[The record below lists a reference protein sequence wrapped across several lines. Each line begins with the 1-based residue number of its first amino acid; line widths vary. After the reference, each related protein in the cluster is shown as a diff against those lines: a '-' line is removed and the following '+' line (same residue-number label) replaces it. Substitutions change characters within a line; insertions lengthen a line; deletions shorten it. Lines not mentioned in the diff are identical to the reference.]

1 MWELLAEQIALRDNM
16 TLGIAPLA
24 LAEAGLVCE
33 RLRRG
38 GLRATTSPDRSEI
51 CDPKPSAL
59 SYLKNEHICGRPLGL
74 RFDKKTG
81 DMYIADA
88 YFGILKVGPEG
99 GLAAQLVAEVE
110 GRPLRFTNDLDID
123 EDGNV
128 YFTESSTYFQRRNYV
143 QMVLTA
149 EPSGR
154 LLKFDPITKKTTVL
168 VRELQN
174 PNGVSLKA
182 RTLPQRRLSRYWL
195 KGEKAGTSET
205 FVILPGHPDN
215 VRTNAKGE
223 FWVAIHCRR
232 TLFLHVFNLCPRLR
246 KFIFK
251 FPIKAQYIY
260 TRYIGGKH
268 HGMIVKY
275 SEDGSLLRVLEDRE
289 GKVVRAV
296 SEVEEHDGKLWI
308 GSVLMPFIA
317 VY

>member
-1 MWELLAEQIALRDNM
+1 MCIYIHPEELTATVSGYESRHVRNVAGSESCAVTP
-16 TLGIAPLA
+16 TLGACA
-24 LAEAGLVCE
+24 STAGWAI
-33 RLRRG
+33 RLRHQ
-38 GLRATTSPDRSEI
+38 
-51 CDPKPSAL
+51 PSSGFL
-59 SYLKNEHICGRPLGL
+59 TCETLQ
-74 RFDKKTG
+74 
-81 DMYIADA
+81 
-88 YFGILKVGPEG
+88 GPEG

-128 YFTESSTYFQRRNYV
+128 YFTESSTYF
-143 QMVLTA
+143 
-149 EPSGR
+149 
-154 LLKFDPITKKTTVL
+154 
-168 VRELQN
+168 
-174 PNGVSLKA
+174 
-182 RTLPQRRLSRYWL
+182 QRRLSRYWL